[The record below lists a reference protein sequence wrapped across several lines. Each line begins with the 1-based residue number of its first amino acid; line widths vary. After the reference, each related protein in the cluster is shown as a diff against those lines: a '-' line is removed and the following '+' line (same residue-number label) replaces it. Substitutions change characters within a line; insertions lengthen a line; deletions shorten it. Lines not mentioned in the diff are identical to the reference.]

1 MARPKKANNSDFA
14 TVKIE
19 NAFWRLLEEEAFSDI
34 TVLRIS
40 QESGVN
46 RNSFYYHYEDM
57 NDLARKAF
65 KSNAG
70 PEVSKALFGVLF
82 MSLQGEKTNLAKAI
96 EPMLIS
102 HARKIM
108 LCAGSD
114 SVFLNQ
120 MVHDLLKEIW
130 LDELSI
136 REDLLSPKE
145 QLQIRFVFAGLV
157 SVLGSP
163 EVREAPE
170 LMMELARTELGETA
184 IAALK
189 SIAESPGGIIHD
201 Y

>member
-1 MARPKKANNSDFA
+1 MARPKKGNLNNLA

-19 NAFWRLLEEEAFSDI
+19 NAFWRLLEAESYSDI

-57 NDLARKAF
+57 NDLAYKAF
-65 KSNAG
+65 KNNAG
-70 PEVSKALFGVLF
+70 TDVSKALFGVLL
-82 MSLQGEKTNLAKAI
+82 MSLQGEKKDLAKAI
-96 EPMLIS
+96 DPMLIS
-102 HARKIM
+102 HAQKIM

-120 MVHDLLKEIW
+120 MVYDLLKEIW

-136 REDLLSPKE
+136 REDLLSTEE
-145 QLQIRFVFAGLV
+145 QLQLRFIFAGLV

-163 EVREAPE
+163 EVKEVPR
-170 LMMELARTELGETA
+170 LMTALSQTA
-184 IAALK
+184 IGKTAITTLQ
-189 SIAESPGGIIHD
+189 SIAESQR
-201 Y
+201 

>member
-1 MARPKKANNSDFA
+1 MARPKKGNSSEFA
-14 TVKIE
+14 TIKIE

-65 KSNAG
+65 KNNAEA
-70 PEVSKALFGVLF
+70 EVSKALFGVLF
-82 MSLQGEKTNLAKAI
+82 MSLQGEITDLAKEI
-96 EPMLIS
+96 DPKLIL

-120 MVHDLLKEIW
+120 MVHDLLKKIW

-136 REDLLSPKE
+136 SEDLLSPEE
-145 QLQIRFVFAGLV
+145 QLQIRFIFAGLV

-163 EVREAPE
+163 EVREAPG
-170 LMMELARTELGETA
+170 LMTELAQTAIGRTA
-184 IAALK
+184 IATLRT
-189 SIAESPGGIIHD
+189 IAESQR
-201 Y
+201 

>member
-1 MARPKKANNSDFA
+1 MARPKKGNSSDFA

-19 NAFWRLLEEEAFSDI
+19 NAFWHLLEEEAFSDI
-34 TVLRIS
+34 SVLRIS

-57 NDLARKAF
+57 SDLARKAF
-65 KSNAG
+65 KNNAG
-70 PEVSKALFGVLF
+70 PEVSRALFGVLF
-82 MSLQGEKTNLAKAI
+82 MSLQGEKTDRAKAI
-96 EPMLIS
+96 DPMLIS

-130 LDELSI
+130 LEELSI
-136 REDLLSPKE
+136 SEDLLSPE
-145 QLQIRFVFAGLV
+145 ERLLIRFIFAGLV

-163 EVREAPE
+163 QVRKAPG
-170 LMMELARTELGETA
+170 LMTELAQTA
-184 IAALK
+184 IGKTAIETLK
-189 SIAESPGGIIHD
+189 TIAESQR
-201 Y
+201 

>member
-1 MARPKKANNSDFA
+1 MARPKKGNSSEFA
-14 TVKIE
+14 TIKIE

-65 KSNAG
+65 KNNAEA
-70 PEVSKALFGVLF
+70 EVSKALFGVLF
-82 MSLQGEKTNLAKAI
+82 MSLQGEITDLAKEI
-96 EPMLIS
+96 DPKLIL

-120 MVHDLLKEIW
+120 MVHNLLKEIW

-136 REDLLSPKE
+136 CEDLLSPEE
-145 QLQIRFVFAGLV
+145 QLQIHFIFAGLV

-163 EVREAPE
+163 EVREAPG
-170 LMMELARTELGETA
+170 LMTELAQTAIGRTA
-184 IAALK
+184 IATLRT
-189 SIAESPGGIIHD
+189 IAESQR
-201 Y
+201 